1 MITGRDFIFTGL
13 QHWDMPIGSNARD
26 IALEISKHNRV
37 LYFNTP
43 LDVLTRFCESK
54 SPEAKRRLSVL
65 KGKEESVRQI
75 NPNLWIVDYPLLLW
89 PVNKLP
95 DGSIFDYF
103 NRENNERLARY
114 IQKIVNQFHFKDI
127 IHIIDNDIYRS
138 FYLKE
143 FLQPV
148 LSVYYRRDNL
158 LPFSYWKKHA
168 CRLEPLLIGKSD
180 LVLCNSEQLAAFAR
194 TYNPNSFDIGQ
205 GVDLSAYQ
213 SHINYAIPEDIVNI
227 PHPIVGYLGDITS
240 LRLNPKIGY
249 QLARNNPT
257 ISFVWI
263 GKEDLLFA
271 SHPIHTLPNVHFLG
285 MKPKESV
292 PAYMSTFDICIN
304 PQSLNEITIGNY
316 PRKIDEYLAF
326 GKPVIATATLTM
338 KMFEKQVYLCSSIE
352 EYQQALSRSLAEN
365 DDKLKSERITFAH
378 SHTWENSVKKLY
390 EYIQSFIK

>member
-1 MITGRDFIFTGL
+1 MITGKDFIFTGL
-13 QHWDMPIGSNARD
+13 QHWDMSIGSNARD

-43 LDVLTRFCESK
+43 MDILTRFLESE

-65 KGKEESVRQI
+65 EGKEKSVRQI
-75 NPNLWIVDYPLLLW
+75 NSNLWIVDYPFLLW

-95 DGSIFDYF
+95 DGSIFDYI
-103 NRENNERLARY
+103 NKINNKKLAHY
-114 IQKIVNQFHFKDI
+114 IRKIADQHNFKDT

-138 FYLKE
+138 FYMKEYLKP
-143 FLQPV
+143 L

-158 LPFSYWKKHA
+158 LPFLYWKKHA

-180 LVLCNSEQLAAFAR
+180 MTLCNSEQLAAFSR

-213 SHINYAIPEDIVNI
+213 TNINYIIPEDIINI
-227 PHPIVGYLGDITS
+227 PHPIVGYLGDINS
-240 LRLNPKIGY
+240 LRLDPEIGY
-249 QLARNNPT
+249 QLAQNNPT
-257 ISFVWI
+257 ISFVWV
-263 GKEDLLFA
+263 GKEDATFV
-271 SHPIHTLPNVHFLG
+271 SHPLHTLSNVYFLG

-292 PAYMSTFDICIN
+292 PAYISAFDICLN
-304 PQSLNEITIGNY
+304 PQTINEITIGNY
-316 PRKIDEYLAF
+316 PRKIDEYLAL

-338 KMFEKQVYLCSSIE
+338 DLFKQQVYLCSSIE
-352 EYQQALSRSLAEN
+352 DYQHALSKAMVEN
-365 DDKLKSERITFAH
+365 NEKLKTERIIFAH

-390 EYIQSFIK
+390 EYIKSCMK

>member
-1 MITGRDFIFTGL
+1 MIIGRDFIFTGL

-26 IALEISKHNRV
+26 IALEISRHNRV

-43 LDVLTRFCESK
+43 LDMLTRFCESK

-65 KGKEESVRQI
+65 KGKEKSVRQI
-75 NPNLWIVDYPLLLW
+75 NPNLWIVDYPFLLW

-103 NRENNERLARY
+103 NRKNNKRLARY
-114 IQKIVNQFHFKDI
+114 IQRIVGQFHFQNA

-143 FLQPV
+143 FLQPI

-180 LVLCNSEQLAAFAR
+180 LILCNSEQLAAFAR

-213 SHINYAIPEDIVNI
+213 SHINYTVPEDIVNI

-240 LRLNPKIGY
+240 LRLNPEIGY
-249 QLARNNPT
+249 QLARNNPA

-263 GKEDLLFA
+263 GKEDAVFA
-271 SHPIHTLPNVHFLG
+271 SHPIHTLSNVYFLG
-285 MKPKESV
+285 LKPKESV
-292 PAYMSTFDICIN
+292 PAYMSAFDICIN
-304 PQSLNEITIGNY
+304 PQSVNEITIGNY
-316 PRKIDEYLAF
+316 PRKIDEYLAL

-352 EYQQALSRSLAEN
+352 DYQQALSSSLAEN
-365 DDKLKSERITFAH
+365 DDKLKTKRIIFAH

-390 EYIQSFIK
+390 TYIQSFTK

>member
-1 MITGRDFIFTGL
+1 MITDRDFIFTGL

-37 LYFNTP
+37 VYFNTP
-43 LDVLTRFCESK
+43 LDILTRFRESK

-65 KGKEESVRQI
+65 QGKENSVRQI
-75 NPNLWIVDYPLLLW
+75 NPNLWIVDFPFLLW

-95 DGSIFDYF
+95 DGSIFDFF
-103 NRENNERLARY
+103 NKRNNKRLAYY
-114 IQKIVNQFHFKDI
+114 IRKIADQLCFQNT

-143 FLQPV
+143 YLQPA

-158 LPFSYWKKHA
+158 LPFQYWKKHA

-180 LVLCNSEQLAAFAR
+180 LVLCNSEELAAFAHI
-194 TYNPNSFDIGQ
+194 YNPNSFDIGQ

-213 SHINYAIPEDIVNI
+213 THINYTVPEDIVNI

-240 LRLNPKIGY
+240 LRLDPEIGY
-249 QLARNNPT
+249 QLARNNPA

-263 GKEDLLFA
+263 GKEDAIFA
-271 SHPIHTLPNVHFLG
+271 SHPIHTLSNVYFLG
-285 MKPKESV
+285 MKPKEYV

-304 PQSLNEITIGNY
+304 PQAVNEITLGNY

-338 KMFEKQVYLCSSIE
+338 KMFKKQVHLCSSIE
-352 EYQQALSRSLAEN
+352 DYQQALLISLAEN
-365 DDKLKSERITFAH
+365 DDELKVERIIFAR
-378 SHTWENSVKKLY
+378 SHTWENSVKRLY
-390 EYIQSFIK
+390 EYIQKYI

>member
-43 LDVLTRFCESK
+43 LDILTRFCESK
-54 SPEAKRRLSVL
+54 SPEAKRRLYVL
-65 KGKEESVRQI
+65 QSKEKSVRQI
-75 NPNLWIVDYPLLLW
+75 NPNLWNVDFPFLLW

-95 DGSIFDYF
+95 DGPIFDFF
-103 NRENNERLARY
+103 NKRNNKRLAHY
-114 IQKIVNQFHFKDI
+114 IRKIADQFYFQNT

-143 FLQPV
+143 YLQPA

-158 LPFSYWKKHA
+158 LPFLYWKKHA
-168 CRLEPLLIGKSD
+168 YRLEPLLIEKCD
-180 LVLCNSEQLAAFAR
+180 LILCNSEQLAVFAR
-194 TYNPNSFDIGQ
+194 IYNPNSFDIGQ

-213 SHINYAIPEDIVNI
+213 TNVNYLIPEDIVNI

-240 LRLNPKIGY
+240 LRLDPEIGY
-249 QLARNNPT
+249 QLAKNNPT

-263 GKEDLLFA
+263 GKEDAIFA
-271 SHPIHTLPNVHFLG
+271 SHPIHFLSNVYFLG
-285 MKPKESV
+285 MKSKESV

-304 PQSLNEITIGNY
+304 PQSVNEITIGNY
-316 PRKIDEYLAF
+316 PRKIDEYLAL

-338 KMFEKQVYLCSSIE
+338 KMFKKQVYLCSSIE
-352 EYQQALSRSLAEN
+352 DYQQALLSSLAEN
-365 DDKLKSERITFAH
+365 DDKLKAERIIFAH
-378 SHTWENSVKKLY
+378 SHSWKNSVIKLY
-390 EYIQSFIK
+390 EYIQSYIE